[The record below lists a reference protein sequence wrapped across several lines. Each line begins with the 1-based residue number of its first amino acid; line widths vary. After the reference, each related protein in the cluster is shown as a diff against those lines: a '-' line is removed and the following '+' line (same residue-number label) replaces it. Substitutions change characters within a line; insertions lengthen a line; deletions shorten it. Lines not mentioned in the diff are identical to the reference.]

1 MGDWRCRCT
10 LALRLWLVVRWA
22 ACAEFVV
29 VVVENGIG
37 VEARVRGESIVSISD
52 FLVVCSLEA
61 QHTNLGTC
69 DFAFEVS

>member
-22 ACAEFVV
+22 ACAEFFV

-37 VEARVRGESIVSISD
+37 VEARVRGESIVSISG
-52 FLVVCSLEA
+52 FLAGCKISRSVG
-61 QHTNLGTC
+61 H
-69 DFAFEVS
+69 